1 MKDLETMLRPFEP
14 LVQQHVAEWA
24 AAHGAKVAAT
34 EAAFA
39 RWPGRPLRD
48 GGFVFLLLFQ
58 DRPFMATFWPN
69 GRLVRGQWGLKIKPK
84 TRWLRGGGRVKD
96 PRC

>member
-1 MKDLETMLRPFEP
+1 MLRPFEP

-48 GGFVFLLLFQ
+48 GGFVFYYYF
-58 DRPFMATFWPN
+58 RTAPSWPPFGRMAGWSGVN
-69 GRLVRGQWGLKIKPK
+69 GG
-84 TRWLRGGGRVKD
+84 
-96 PRC
+96 